1 MQPETAKVII
11 VLGFLFAVLA
21 VSLLK
26 MESLVRAI
34 LKRF

>member
-1 MQPETAKVII
+1 MQPETLKVII
-11 VLGFLFAVLA
+11 VLGFLFAVLT

-26 MESLVRAI
+26 MEALVRAI